1 MSTTARNVIYRA
13 LRLIRA
19 IDPTETPEAQE
30 VTDSLQALN
39 EMMHGLE
46 NHAIY
51 MDWEDIALNDDMPN
65 PNRDIRPITYLLAA
79 EIAPEFGKDLTPE
92 VAVEARGAKA
102 ILQAWYGITPQSR
115 PDLSITDRLSR
126 YGNVY
131 NIKTDTV

>member
-1 MSTTARNVIYRA
+1 MATTARNVIYRA

-19 IDPTETPEAQE
+19 IDPTEAPQADEST
-30 VTDSLQALN
+30 TSLQALN

-46 NHAIY
+46 NHGIY
-51 MDWEDIALNDDMPN
+51 MDWEDIALTDNMPN

-79 EIAPEFGKDLTPE
+79 EIAPEFGMELTPE

-102 ILQAWYGITPQSR
+102 ILQAWYGITPASR

-131 NIKTDTV
+131 NIKTDSV